1 MIGEVESYIALRR
14 AVGFALRYT
23 DGILRSFARFAA
35 RRRERHVR
43 IATAL
48 DFARLSRSPERR
60 EHVLSKIRI
69 LAHHLHAADH
79 RHEVPPA
86 GVFADD
92 PYRRSAPFIFTPS
105 QIAALVQAAFEL
117 RTVDRLRRQTLGTL
131 FALLAAT
138 GLRISEALALRF
150 EDITADGL
158 RIRNTKFHKNRLV
171 PLHPTTTA
179 GLDRYL
185 RERRRLTGDTVFTS
199 GRGRPLTYDQVKV
212 AYKKILAEIGIE
224 SRRGHP
230 RPRLHCLRHTF
241 AVRALERCPSDRT
254 RIAQHQLALMTYLG
268 HTSVAST
275 YWYLENTPELLGQI
289 ARASERQ
296 AGGYS

>member
-1 MIGEVESYIALRR
+1 MIDEVESYIALRR

-23 DGILRSFARFAA
+23 DSILRNFARFAA
-35 RRRERHVR
+35 QRHERHVR
-43 IATAL
+43 IATAI
-48 DFARLSRSPERR
+48 DFASRSRSPGRR
-60 EHVLSKIRI
+60 EHVLSKIRM
-69 LAHHLHAADH
+69 LARHLHAADH

-86 GVFADD
+86 CVFADD
-92 PYRRSAPFIFTPS
+92 PYRRAAPFIFTPS
-105 QIAALVQAAFEL
+105 QIAALVQAAFQLEE
-117 RTVDRLRRQTLGTL
+117 VDQLRRQTFGTL

-171 PLHPTTTA
+171 PLHPTTAA

-185 RERRRLTGDTVFTS
+185 RERRKLTGDTVFTS

-212 AYKKILAEIGIE
+212 VYKRLLAKIGIE
-224 SRRGHP
+224 SDRHP
-230 RPRLHCLRHTF
+230 RPRLHCLRHTY
-241 AVRALERCPSDRT
+241 AVRVLERCPSDRT

-268 HTSVAST
+268 HTNVAST

-289 ARASERQ
+289 ARASEQQ